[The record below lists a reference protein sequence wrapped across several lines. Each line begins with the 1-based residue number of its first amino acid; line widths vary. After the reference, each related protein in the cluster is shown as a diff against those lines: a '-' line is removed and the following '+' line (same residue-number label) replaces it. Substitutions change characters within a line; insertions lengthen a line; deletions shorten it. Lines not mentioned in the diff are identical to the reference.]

1 MQASSDRWPRVSVV
15 MPVRN
20 EGRYLARNLDA
31 VLAQD
36 YPPDRLEILVADG
49 RSDDDTRD
57 VIARYVER
65 AQREHGATVVLV
77 DNPERV
83 MPAGANAAIRRA
95 SGDLILLLGGHAS
108 LPRDYV
114 RACVECLETSGA
126 DGAGGAIESVGEG
139 WIGGA
144 IAAAMSSPF
153 GIGNSGFRTEG
164 SGEPRLAD
172 TLPFPLFRRSV
183 YEKVGLY
190 NPRMVRH
197 QDYEF
202 NYRVRAAGGRMM
214 LLPGLRATYHVRPSL
229 TKLWRQYW
237 QYGVWK
243 GRFVRRHPQSLRVR
257 HLAPSLFALAFVAL
271 ALAAFAWPPARVAF
285 AVLAG
290 AYLAFV
296 LLGMATFALRGR
308 WGVVPLLPVVMVC
321 LHFGYG
327 LGVWAGLVQPPVPDA
342 PRPGAPSIA

>member
-1 MQASSDRWPRVSVV
+1 MSESGARWPRVSVV

-20 EGRYLARNLDA
+20 EERYIARNLEA

-36 YPPDRLEILVADG
+36 YPADRLEVLVADG
-49 RSDDDTRD
+49 RSDDATRD
-57 VIARYVER
+57 VVGRFVER
-65 AQREHGATVVLV
+65 ASAGHGASIVLV

-95 SGDLILLLGGHAS
+95 SGDLILLLGGHAT

-114 RACVECLETSGA
+114 RTCVECLQQSGA
-126 DGAGGAIESVGEG
+126 DGAGGSIESVGEG

-153 GIGNSGFRTEG
+153 GIGNSGFRTDG
-164 SGEPRLAD
+164 SGEPRVAD
-172 TLPFPLFRRSV
+172 TLPFPLFRRGV
-183 YEKVGLY
+183 YERVGLY

-214 LLPGLRATYHVRPSL
+214 LLPALRATYHVRPSL
-229 TKLWRQYW
+229 ARLWRQYW
-237 QYGVWK
+237 QYGIWK
-243 GRFVRRHPQSLRVR
+243 GRFVRRYPQSLKLR
-257 HLAPSLFALAFVAL
+257 HLAPSVFALAAL
-271 ALAAFAWPPARVAF
+271 FWPAARIAF
-285 AVLAG
+285 EMLAG
-290 AYLAFV
+290 AYLGFV
-296 LLGMATFALRGR
+296 LLGMLSFALRGR
-308 WGVVPLLPVVMVC
+308 WSVVPLLPVVMVC

-327 LGVWAGLVQPPVPDA
+327 LGVWVGLAQPPVPDA
-342 PRPGAPSIA
+342 PRLGDSAAA